1 VFPDQKQAEM
11 QGRQLKELAIFDLG
25 SKKEIRLQNAQD
37 TSSRVH
43 FILPR
48 DIEAD
53 EAIEMLKKFRGGKVS
68 NDLQQRLDRM
78 SNSGTSAGVAAS
90 WNIRRGGMAKTPY
103 DDAFHSAQ
111 LASIA
116 ANSPHDPTK
125 KLELHRIAFEAH
137 KRARD
142 EAEKNQDGPN
152 YDYHNI
158 MASSHS
164 IKSKMI
170 VPTVL
175 GNEAKPLNDK
185 LQNQLTPPDTTR
197 QQEKPATGAPQTA
210 GEILTQPD
218 DKVTNRSQPVTH
230 PVYGVIDDIQVN
242 VNETPEQLA
251 QLERQRTDEILS
263 NRRHPADYNA
273 KLAEKEVQQASK
285 TIDNDAGGD
294 SGASGVSSGPPA
306 SGPNVQGPNG
316 RLGALSSSPILK
328 GYGTGAQQKS
338 EFSEK
343 KKKLANALKDS
354 AKANNGWLPNFKYPT
369 KKEVE
374 LAKRKLPNAKVGLMK
389 HGAKHVVKLDNGI
402 SKGKSVEFT
411 FNEKRNPNKM
421 AKDAEWVNP
430 FYVDPESADID
441 PSFLD

>member
-1 VFPDQKQAEM
+1 MTPQLSQRLERMLNAGTSEGVRKSWEKRKGGYSTVTMPSTVGDDDVNVEFEHDPGENGSPSVGESVSLTSVKDKSGKDLLHTLTPQQKDAIHKEIWAYKAKLSKDVSNVASNVEKISNKPCGGSWIPEDHKCGELDVNKAVGNKLLIKTKAGGFTYQPISHRSPSEGFAVSGYAELERTFDPKIISEKDFTSYWNKAQGIFKKDKYAHMGGWLDKQSNRIFLDVVRVFPDQKQAEM

-25 SKKEIRLQNAQD
+25 AKKEIRLQNAQD

-170 VPTVL
+170 VIIVVGSVL
-175 GNEAKPLNDK
+175 
-185 LQNQLTPPDTTR
+185 
-197 QQEKPATGAPQTA
+197 
-210 GEILTQPD
+210 IL
-218 DKVTNRSQPVTH
+218 
-230 PVYGVIDDIQVN
+230 
-242 VNETPEQLA
+242 
-251 QLERQRTDEILS
+251 
-263 NRRHPADYNA
+263 
-273 KLAEKEVQQASK
+273 
-285 TIDNDAGGD
+285 
-294 SGASGVSSGPPA
+294 
-306 SGPNVQGPNG
+306 
-316 RLGALSSSPILK
+316 
-328 GYGTGAQQKS
+328 
-338 EFSEK
+338 FS
-343 KKKLANALKDS
+343 
-354 AKANNGWLPNFKYPT
+354 F
-369 KKEVE
+369 
-374 LAKRKLPNAKVGLMK
+374 
-389 HGAKHVVKLDNGI
+389 I
-402 SKGKSVEFT
+402 
-411 FNEKRNPNKM
+411 
-421 AKDAEWVNP
+421 
-430 FYVDPESADID
+430 
-441 PSFLD
+441 